1 MYESFVCVITHHWSL
16 TALGDCHLRCWDET
30 SPGAGVTSLA
40 AEMASEAVNKQLGPC
55 LILLT
60 KTGTVLWSARHE
72 ELGLPHSGSW
82 ASHGPELP
90 EHRDPPCVS

>member
-1 MYESFVCVITHHWSL
+1 MFAHHWSL
-16 TALGDCHLRCWDET
+16 KALGDCHLWCWDET
-30 SPGAGVTSLA
+30 SPGAGVTSVT
-40 AEMASEAVNKQLGPC
+40 AEMASETVNKQLGPC